1 MESSVTQSDVLGAS
15 QLPVGEPLLADTLDA
30 TRGSVLLVE
39 LDGEDEGVEPEE
51 DDEGHG
57 HPLED
62 HPALV
67 AVHLHRGAERGEF

>member
-1 MESSVTQSDVLGAS
+1 M
-15 QLPVGEPLLADTLDA
+15 ADTLDA

-51 DDEGHG
+51 DDEGDG

-67 AVHLHRGAERGEF
+67 AVHLHRGAGRGF